1 MTDRTDPPAPPSTTD
16 PFAADSPAADPPAAA
31 PPAGDDDARKVSEL
45 GGALAPLDVDGTT
58 AAQIARRARASVG
71 KPAPRRR
78 LILPIVAAVVAVTYA
93 AWMILKALEV
103 LG

>member
-1 MTDRTDPPAPPSTTD
+1 MTQRRTDPPAPPSAGG
-16 PFAADSPAADPPAAA
+16 PPAADG
-31 PPAGDDDARKVSEL
+31 PAGDDDARTFSEL

-58 AAQIARRARASVG
+58 AEQIARRARASVG

-78 LILPIVAAVVAVTYA
+78 LILPIVAAAVAVAYA